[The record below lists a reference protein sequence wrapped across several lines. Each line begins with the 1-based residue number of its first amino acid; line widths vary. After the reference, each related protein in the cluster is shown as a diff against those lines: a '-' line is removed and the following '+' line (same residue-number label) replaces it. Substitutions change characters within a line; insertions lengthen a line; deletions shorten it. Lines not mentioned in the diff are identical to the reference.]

1 MNAEGIA
8 MIGTVLLYGSA
19 PLFLCYFFLFQR
31 TIASLDEAERR
42 RLKDVALPPWRRI
55 LALAP
60 LAIAVFVDDLS
71 VRSIA
76 VLWVV
81 VQLFFDTRD
90 HHRRLA
96 AAGFCSSFINRLSR
110 ISILAGVA
118 MLAFVS
124 GISLRGGLLPNPP
137 LQPTD
142 SGSSARG
149 VRS

>member
-1 MNAEGIA
+1 MNDDDIA
-8 MIGTVLLYGSA
+8 KIGAVLLCGSA
-19 PLFLCYFFLFQR
+19 PLFLFYFFLFQR
-31 TIASLDEAERR
+31 IIARLDEPERR
-42 RLKDVALPPWRRI
+42 RLIKDGALPSWRRI

-60 LAIAVFVDDLS
+60 IAIAVFVDDVS

-96 AAGFCSSFINRLSR
+96 AAGFSSSFINRLTR

-118 MLAFVS
+118 TLALLS
-124 GISLRGGLLPNPP
+124 GIALRGGLLPSPP
-137 LQPTD
+137 LQPMD
-142 SGSSARG
+142 SENAPG